1 MTLSCS
7 IDVLGMNGVAQVM
20 DIVGPG
26 GLLHYPAEDPTFA
39 DEYMIFTAAAAADS
53 GSGSGTGTGQE
64 GAEEYAETERFSVR
78 NDHGDGFV
86 RELKHFHEC
95 VRGRLCVAGDG
106 LAVLAIIDAAHR
118 SAESGVPEA
127 VELAPHL

>member
-1 MTLSCS
+1 MPKYEKVSCTFS
-7 IDVLGMNGVAQVM
+7 IYTFTHSHSTDSSR
-20 DIVGPG
+20 
-26 GLLHYPAEDPTFA
+26 LL
-39 DEYMIFTAAAAADS
+39 
-53 GSGSGTGTGQE
+53 Q
-64 GAEEYAETERFSVR
+64 YAETERFSVR

-95 VRGRLCVAGDG
+95 VRGREAPLCVAWDG